1 MNRLRKQRGVAAVE
15 LALLLT
21 FVLVPLL
28 FGMTELGRA
37 LFQFNTLT
45 KATRDATRFLSA
57 QGPGDPNDISAAQCL
72 AVYGNKTCTG
82 TPLVSNLTT
91 AMVSVCDRSNCAT
104 HLNQATGSG
113 VINLVTVTVTGY
125 TFTSLAPFFVPTFTF
140 GDISTTMRQVL

>member
-1 MNRLRKQRGVAAVE
+1 MNRLGKQRGVAAVE

-72 AVYGNKTCTG
+72 TVYGNKTCTG
-82 TPLVSNLTT
+82 TPLVPNLTP
-91 AMVSVCDRSNCAT
+91 AMVSVCDRINCDTT
-104 HLNQATGSG
+104 HLSQGTGSG
-113 VINLVTVTVTGY
+113 VINLVTVTVSGY
-125 TFTSLAPFFVPTFTF
+125 VFTSLAPFFVPNITF
-140 GDISTTMRQVL
+140 GDISTTMRQ